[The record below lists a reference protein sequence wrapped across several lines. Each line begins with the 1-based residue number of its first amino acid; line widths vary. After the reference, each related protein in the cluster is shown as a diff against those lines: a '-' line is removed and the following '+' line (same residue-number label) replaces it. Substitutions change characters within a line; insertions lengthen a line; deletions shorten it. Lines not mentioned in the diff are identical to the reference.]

1 MSVSKTVRPIIFWTH
16 LCIGVTVGLVVLVMS
31 VTGVLLAYERE
42 VLDWAARDAR
52 VTPAPGAVRLPLDT
66 VLVRARATSS
76 VAVTAVG
83 VSADVTKP
91 VTVSFADRH
100 AVLVDPY
107 TGHVTV
113 PDPSVRAFF
122 TSVERWHRS
131 LNMGMARGAGK
142 NIGLTLTG
150 ACNLAFLF
158 LILSGL
164 YLWFPRRWSLRAF
177 RTVIWFTRGARGR
190 RRDWNWHHVFGFWMG
205 IPLALVVAT
214 ATFMSYQWPQK
225 GVERLLGGSN
235 EGSNSPVGGTRTAG
249 GERRGGEFRRG
260 PNGPNGPRSSG
271 GHSARGLRGPRAEP
285 GGKPDGGGV
294 MWASMDSVQVR
305 AAAMAPGWQ
314 TMQLRFPREGRMM
327 TVSVMRGGTSRPDR
341 VAQLSFDGVTGTFK
355 SARTYADYPPAR
367 KVRSWVRGI
376 HTGQAG
382 GVWGETIAALASLA
396 GVMLVWTGIALA
408 WRRLRAKLQRRT
420 RAAAQRP
427 ARGAPAVEDDV
438 MSPAASLIAGT
449 SMAPASNE

>member
-1 MSVSKTVRPIIFWTH
+1 MRISRAVRPVIFWTH

-52 VTPAPGAVRLPLDT
+52 VAPIPGATRLPLDT
-66 VLVRARATSS
+66 LLVRTRATSS

-83 VSADVTKP
+83 VSADATKP

-100 AVLVDPY
+100 MVLIDPY
-107 TGHVTV
+107 TSRVTV
-113 PDPSVRAFF
+113 PNPSVRAFF

-177 RTVIWFTRGARGR
+177 RAVLWFTRGARGR
-190 RRDWNWHHVFGFWMG
+190 RRDWNWHHVAGFWMG
-205 IPLALVVAT
+205 IPLALIVAS

-225 GVERLLGGSN
+225 GVERLLGGGMS
-235 EGSNSPVGGTRTAG
+235 GD
-249 GERRGGEFRRG
+249 RGGPERG
-260 PNGPNGPRSSG
+260 GSERGNPARGS
-271 GHSARGLRGPRAEP
+271 RGLRGPRA
-285 GGKPDGGGV
+285 GGGDGGDGGDGRRADIA
-294 MWASMDSVQVR
+294 WASMDTVQAR
-305 AAAMAPGWQ
+305 AAARAPGWQ
-314 TMQLRFPREGRMM
+314 TMQLRFPREGRVV
-327 TVSVMRGGTSRPDR
+327 TVSVLRGTVSRPDR
-341 VAQLSFDGVTGTFK
+341 MAQLSFDGTTGTFR
-355 SARTYADYPPAR
+355 SAQTYADYPPAR
-367 KVRSWVRGI
+367 KVRSWARGI
-376 HTGQAG
+376 HTGQVG
-382 GVWGETIAALASLA
+382 GVWGETLAALASLA

-420 RAAAQRP
+420 HAAAQRP
-427 ARGAPAVEDDV
+427 ARGVPAVGDDV
-438 MSPAASLIAGT
+438 MSPAASLIAGP
-449 SMAPASNE
+449 SMAPAPNE